1 MGDLPY
7 GISFIL
13 DLADSTPV
21 LSVNMFFC
29 PFKSVDSRVLGFW
42 LDVLGQSY
50 FIDVVNFLLY
60 HIRTTQFLVTFSFYN
75 IKIN

>member
-7 GISFIL
+7 GIPFIL

-29 PFKSVDSRVLGFW
+29 PFKLVDSRVLGFW
-42 LDVLGQSY
+42 LDVWG
-50 FIDVVNFLLY
+50 
-60 HIRTTQFLVTFSFYN
+60 
-75 IKIN
+75 